1 MIKLMIGAIA
11 VAFIV
16 IVGFLVLDP
25 EIKINDN
32 NVVEVEDDE
41 STKSGKYSIEGEIN
55 KPGTYS
61 FNDTPTMTQL
71 ISAAGGLTSNADERT
86 YYTTYALTEGK
97 TYYIASFYESSDLCG
112 SNNIEKA
119 NINKDDA
126 ERLSEIN
133 GISKTIATSIVSY
146 RTDKGDFKCLEDL
159 LNVYGIGNATYRK
172 IRNYVILHEWY
183 YYFYSFHYG
192 LDYYAGVI

>member
-1 MIKLMIGAIA
+1 MIKLMIGAIV

-16 IVGFLVLDP
+16 IVGFLVIDP
-25 EIKINDN
+25 ELEVQDN
-32 NVVEVEDDE
+32 NVAEVADD
-41 STKSGKYSIEGEIN
+41 STTSGKYSIEGEIN

-61 FNDTPTMTQL
+61 FNDAPTMNQL

-86 YYTTYALTEGK
+86 YYTTYTLTEGK

-112 SNNIEKA
+112 SNDIEKA

-146 RTDKGDFKCLEDL
+146 RTEKGDFKCLEDL

-172 IRNYVILHEWY
+172 VRNYVILHE
-183 YYFYSFHYG
+183 
-192 LDYYAGVI
+192 

>member
-1 MIKLMIGAIA
+1 MIKLIIGAIV
-11 VAFIV
+11 VAFVV
-16 IVGFLVLDP
+16 IVGFLVIDP
-25 EIKINDN
+25 EVQINDN
-32 NVVEVEDDE
+32 NVAEVASD
-41 STKSGKYSIEGEIN
+41 STTSGKYSIEGEV
-55 KPGTYS
+55 KKAGTYS
-61 FNDTPTMTQL
+61 FNDTPTMEQL
-71 ISAAGGLTSNADERT
+71 ISAAGGLSSNADERA
-86 YYTTYALTEGK
+86 YYTTYELTAGK

-112 SNNIEKA
+112 SNDIEKA
-119 NINKDDA
+119 NINRDDA

-146 RTDKGDFKCLEDL
+146 RTEKGEYKCLEDL

-192 LDYYAGVI
+192 LGYYAGVI